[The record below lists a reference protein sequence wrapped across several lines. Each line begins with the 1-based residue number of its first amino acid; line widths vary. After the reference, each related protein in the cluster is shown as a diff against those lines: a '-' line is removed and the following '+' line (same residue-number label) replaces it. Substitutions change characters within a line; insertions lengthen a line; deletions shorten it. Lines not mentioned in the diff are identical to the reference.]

1 MNHRMCILPLLFVA
15 VFTSCSPAQSEYENE
30 NTLSEYKVEES
41 QKIKLSDCLSQNEDH
56 YLVFFFSETCH
67 NCHEI
72 MGDVIEFSHDDIVK
86 LYFLD
91 IKEPDKSVA
100 ISNDIDETIGKSSID
115 GLCIMGTPTIIEVEG
130 WIIMANV
137 PGKEGCLS
145 LLNELRLMNYNK

>member
-1 MNHRMCILPLLFVA
+1 
-15 VFTSCSPAQSEYENE
+15 
-30 NTLSEYKVEES
+30 
-41 QKIKLSDCLSQNEDH
+41 
-56 YLVFFFSETCH
+56 
-67 NCHEI
+67 

-91 IKEPDKSVA
+91 IKEPDNSVA